1 MACEGSSYTRTAKR
15 SLGVYDL
22 IAAAEW
28 RELTSRYSALEQSDR
43 TYGQSTQASA
53 TLHLP
58 NKQGRLCQTPWR
70 FTETPYNFALILRLL
85 ELGQFFLRVR
95 YVGSVRAAEL
105 KQSLL
110 PPQISFGKF
119 KLGGFAFCYCFLFGF
134 D

>member
-70 FTETPYNFALILRLL
+70 FTETPYKCFPDSAADLFVVAHAVLRLN
-85 ELGQFFLRVR
+85 LG
-95 YVGSVRAAEL
+95 
-105 KQSLL
+105 LL
-110 PPQISFGKF
+110 
-119 KLGGFAFCYCFLFGF
+119 
-134 D
+134 